1 MVYLARSLDNSALTT
16 DHAWEKTHAKENLRR
31 RKHLIYRIDQA
42 TRFRLRF
49 GNNADK
55 SWVRQAIDTPGN
67 VLDIGCGSSCRVAPG
82 IVPFGIEVSEG
93 LAKMAEPKYRAA
105 GGRIVVAP
113 AEQGLAQFEDDFFTA
128 AVLRS
133 YLEHE
138 LKPREVLAQ
147 LRRKLKAG
155 GIALVKVPDFNAV
168 GRLVMGAKWCG
179 FRYPDHLNYF
189 TEATLTKLAAENGFR
204 LERQNLLPRLN
215 DNLYARLVRI

>member
-16 DHAWEKTHAKENLRR
+16 DHAWEKTHAKENKRR

-49 GNNADK
+49 GNQADK
-55 SWVRQAIDTPGN
+55 KWVRQAIASPGN
-67 VLDIGCGSSCRVAPG
+67 VLDVGCGSSCRIAPG
-82 IVPFGIEVSEG
+82 IVPFGIEISEG
-93 LAKMAEPKYRAA
+93 LARLAEPKYRAA

-113 AEQGLAQFEDDFFTA
+113 AEQGLDQFEDGFFTA

-147 LRRKLKAG
+147 LHRKLKPG
-155 GIALVKVPDFNAV
+155 GIALVKVPDFDSI

-189 TEATLTKLAAENGFR
+189 SETTLTQLAHANGFR

-215 DNLYARLVRI
+215 DNLYTRLVRI